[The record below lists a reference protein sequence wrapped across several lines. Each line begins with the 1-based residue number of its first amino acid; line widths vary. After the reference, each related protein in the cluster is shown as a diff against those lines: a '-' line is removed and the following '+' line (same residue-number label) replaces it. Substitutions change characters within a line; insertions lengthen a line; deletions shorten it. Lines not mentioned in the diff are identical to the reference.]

1 MFHATYLRRDVVN
14 CWNCFPNT
22 CFMQHV
28 SGGQMFLCHFLSIPL
43 PSRYFVTVGPKCPFP
58 WNRILCI
65 FQLQSTVGQQALQKC
80 TLMTEAMKESYNVVY
95 HHSDRKRH
103 ERQQRQEFN
112 WSPYHCYKANSC
124 LLYRWHALYKAN
136 FNLNL
141 QHPNPSTQT
150 SASHAELTLTSI
162 AQFLC
167 KSKPNRCSTVFL
179 GLAQMYYQKS
189 GSHAC
194 GVYPQ
199 ISTSWINM

>member
-1 MFHATYLRRDVVN
+1 MFHATCLQRTEVFV
-14 CWNCFPNT
+14 
-22 CFMQHV
+22 
-28 SGGQMFLCHFLSIPL
+28 PL
-43 PSRYFVTVGPKCPFP
+43 PFHSTSVQIFCDSWPKMHFP
-58 WNRILCI
+58 WNRIPCI

-80 TLMTEAMKESYNVVY
+80 TLMTEAMKESYNVVH

-103 ERQQRQEFN
+103 ERQQRRGFK

-167 KSKPNRCSTVFL
+167 KANQTDAALNFL
-179 GLAQMYYQKS
+179 GLLRCTTRNLGHMPVECIPKFQR
-189 GSHAC
+189 
-194 GVYPQ
+194 PE
-199 ISTSWINM
+199 